1 MAEAISGGNQ
11 RILLS
16 VPTRSEPAAKQKKR
30 PSRMTLR
37 RERGLVSAYSPYA
50 SLKPILDLRYG
61 RYSLPRIRFDSGCDA
76 CATEQSIIFI
86 SRNVRQASYAPR
98 KHSKAG
104 IVTGNFASKPPGR
117 IVTFAPR
124 KASVSYA
131 RSPIRALTGQLN
143 QKRAAFFGAPG
154 LRVASQPKRPH
165 RQA

>member
-1 MAEAISGGNQ
+1 MDDTPYRGSGSSIN
-11 RILLS
+11 
-16 VPTRSEPAAKQKKR
+16 
-30 PSRMTLR
+30 
-37 RERGLVSAYSPYA
+37 
-50 SLKPILDLRYG
+50 
-61 RYSLPRIRFDSGCDA
+61 SGCDA

-117 IVTFAPR
+117 IVTFAPG

-143 QKRAAFFGAPG
+143 QKKGPHFLARPDC
-154 LRVASQPKRPH
+154 ASP
-165 RQA
+165 AS